1 MRRFALGMMTS
12 AALMAGLASQVQASS
27 KDYSKSTKTDLVTKI
42 MGNKSYQV
50 YSSLKLEEVTKKVK
64 TKTKEKKKYTV
75 KKKVAVKKSKKGKTK
90 YKTVKQVKYKWVT
103 KTAYKNVKKKEW
115 KFGKKLTASAD
126 FRYAHVQ
133 SKSYKVKDGKRY
145 YYIYVD
151 GRPVGYVNEK
161 AFALSKANVVSQVS
175 LVNNPSDSVGFNAE
189 DAINYVTDQHGSL
202 VDNDSVEI
210 SCKSAKLNISDT
222 GYVSSRKAGTA
233 VLTFKYGKAKATSKL
248 TVRGDAKEGISS
260 ADVTPV
266 KTDLPE
272 IKTWS
277 ARYGARLSSSSTITS
292 KDAVSSSHKYWATKT
307 MSGNAK
313 GADIETIFYH
323 PAVLSAPGSSNLEAK
338 VSSAVQGI
346 DFYDNDLVTSNLDLG
361 QADNWEARGHMVY
374 YNMRRVK
381 KYNWHLIPSKILSF
395 NTWLSYIKNIKV
407 SPYMKLGHGQS
418 VGSTKKYAY
427 VLANWNRSHN
437 WSNSQELIRVKKS
450 TMEIDKIWTFKV
462 WNGSAKYPRIFLNA
476 DVIDDNTLLALF
488 HNASKHRYEYWKISR
503 SGDSFKAKEVGA
515 TGSDLIKAKEVGATG
530 SDLIRTG
537 SDRIS
542 NSDEVH
548 PEVQGFVWNSAYD
561 VYYIAFNDYL
571 FKIGA
576 GLDGKTD
583 AGKLLNYYKFDTG
596 RREFE
601 GLSSYGPELYLNLNH
616 PTETLKV
623 NHITK

>member
-75 KKKVAVKKSKKGKTK
+75 KKKVAVKKNSKKGKTK

-133 SKSYKVKDGKRY
+133 SKSYKVKGGKRY

-272 IKTWS
+272 IQTWS
-277 ARYGARLSSSSTITS
+277 ASDGASLSSSSTTTS
-292 KDAVSSSHKYWATKT
+292 KDAVSSSHKYWATD

-361 QADNWEARGHMVY
+361 QADNREARGHMVY
-374 YNMRRVK
+374 YNMRGVK
-381 KYNWHLIPSKILSF
+381 KYNWQLIPSKMLSF

-418 VGSTKKYAY
+418 VGSTKKYVY
-427 VLANWNRSHN
+427 VLANWNRSNN

-476 DVIDDNTLLALF
+476 DVIDDNTLIALF
-488 HNASKHRYEYWKISR
+488 HNASKHRYEYWKITR

-515 TGSDLIKAKEVGATG
+515 TGSDLI
-530 SDLIRTG
+530 
-537 SDRIS
+537 S
-542 NSDEVH
+542 NST
-548 PEVQGFVWNSAYD
+548 EVQGFAWDSAYD

-576 GLDGKTD
+576 GLDGGTE

-596 RREFE
+596 REFE
-601 GLSSYGPELYLNLNH
+601 GLGSYKGELYVNLNH

-623 NHITK
+623 DHITK

>member
-27 KDYSKSTKTDLVTKI
+27 KDYSKNTKTDLVTKI
-42 MGNKSYQV
+42 MGDKSYQV

-64 TKTKEKKKYTV
+64 TKTKEKKK
-75 KKKVAVKKSKKGKTK
+75 VAVKKKSKKGKT
-90 YKTVKQVKYKWVT
+90 KYKWVT

-115 KFGKKLTASAD
+115 KFGKKLTASSD

-277 ARYGARLSSSSTITS
+277 ASDGASLSSSSTVTS
-292 KDAVSSSHKYWATKT
+292 EDEVSSSHKYWATD
-307 MSGNAK
+307 MSGNTK

-361 QADNWEARGHMVY
+361 QADNREARGHMVY
-374 YNMRRVK
+374 YNMRGVK
-381 KYNWHLIPSKILSF
+381 KYNWQLIPSKMLSF

-418 VGSTKKYAY
+418 VGSTKKYVY
-427 VLANWNRSHN
+427 VLANWNRSNN

-476 DVIDDNTLLALF
+476 DVIDDNTLIALF

-515 TGSDLIKAKEVGATG
+515 TGSDLI
-530 SDLIRTG
+530 
-537 SDRIS
+537 S
-542 NSDEVH
+542 NSA
-548 PEVQGFVWNSAYD
+548 EVQGFVWDSAYD

-576 GLDGKTD
+576 GLDGGTE

-596 RREFE
+596 REFE
-601 GLSSYGPELYLNLNH
+601 GLGSYKGELYVNLNH

-623 NHITK
+623 DHITK

>member
-75 KKKVAVKKSKKGKTK
+75 KKKVAVKKKSKKGKTK

-133 SKSYKVKDGKRY
+133 SKSYKVKGGKRY

-272 IKTWS
+272 IETWS
-277 ARYGARLSSSSTITS
+277 ASDGASLSSSSTITS
-292 KDAVSSSHKYWATKT
+292 KDAVSSSHKYWATD

-361 QADNWEARGHMVY
+361 QADNREARGHMVY
-374 YNMRRVK
+374 YNMRGVK
-381 KYNWHLIPSKILSF
+381 KCNWQLIPSKMLSF

-418 VGSTKKYAY
+418 VGSTKKYVY
-427 VLANWNRSHN
+427 VLANWNRSNN

-476 DVIDDNTLLALF
+476 DVIDDNTLIALF
-488 HNASKHRYEYWKISR
+488 HNASKHRYEYWKITR

-515 TGSDLIKAKEVGATG
+515 TGSDLI
-530 SDLIRTG
+530 
-537 SDRIS
+537 S
-542 NSDEVH
+542 NST
-548 PEVQGFVWNSAYD
+548 EVQGFVWDSAYD

-576 GLDGKTD
+576 GLDGGTE
-583 AGKLLNYYKFDTG
+583 AGKLLNYYSFHTG
-596 RREFE
+596 REME
-601 GLSSYGPELYLNLNH
+601 GLGSYKGELYVNLNH

-623 NHITK
+623 DHITK

>member
-42 MGNKSYQV
+42 MGDKSYQV

-64 TKTKEKKKYTV
+64 TKTKEKKK
-75 KKKVAVKKSKKGKTK
+75 VAVKKKSKKGKT
-90 YKTVKQVKYKWVT
+90 KYKWVT

-260 ADVTPV
+260 ADVTPA

-277 ARYGARLSSSSTITS
+277 ASDGASQSSSSTITS
-292 KDAVSSSHKYWATKT
+292 KDAVSSSHKYWATN
-307 MSGNAK
+307 MSGNTK

-361 QADNWEARGHMVY
+361 QADNREARGHMVY

-381 KYNWHLIPSKILSF
+381 KYNWQLIPSKMLSF

-418 VGSTKKYAY
+418 VGSTKKYVY
-427 VLANWNRSHN
+427 VLANWNRSNN

-503 SGDSFKAKEVGA
+503 NGDSFKAKEVGA
-515 TGSDLIKAKEVGATG
+515 TGSNL
-530 SDLIRTG
+530 
-537 SDRIS
+537 IS
-542 NSDEVH
+542 NSA
-548 PEVQGFVWNSAYD
+548 EVQGFVWDSAYD

-576 GLDGKTD
+576 GLDGGTE

-601 GLSSYGPELYLNLNH
+601 GLGSYKGELYVNLNH

>member
-75 KKKVAVKKSKKGKTK
+75 KKRVAVKKKSKKGKTK

-133 SKSYKVKDGKRY
+133 SKSYKVKGGKRY

-210 SCKSAKLNISDT
+210 SCKSAELNISDT

-272 IKTWS
+272 IETWS
-277 ARYGARLSSSSTITS
+277 ARDGASSSTITS
-292 KDAVSSSHKYWATKT
+292 KDAVSSSHKYWATN

-361 QADNWEARGHMVY
+361 QADNREARGHMVY
-374 YNMRRVK
+374 YNMRKVK
-381 KYNWHLIPSKILSF
+381 KYNWQLIPSKMLSF

-418 VGSTKKYAY
+418 VGSTKKYVY
-427 VLANWNRSHN
+427 VLANWNRSNN

-503 SGDSFKAKEVGA
+503 NGDSF
-515 TGSDLIKAKEVGATG
+515 KAKEVGATG

-542 NSDEVH
+542 NSAEVH
-548 PEVQGFVWNSAYD
+548 PEVQGFVWDSAYD
-561 VYYIAFNDYL
+561 VYYIAFNAYL

>member
-64 TKTKEKKKYTV
+64 AKTKEKKKYTV
-75 KKKVAVKKSKKGKTK
+75 KKKVAVKKKSKKGKTK

-133 SKSYKVKDGKRY
+133 SKSYKVKGGKRY

-210 SCKSAKLNISDT
+210 SCKSAELNISDT

-233 VLTFKYGKAKATSKL
+233 VLTFRYGKAKATSKL

-277 ARYGARLSSSSTITS
+277 ASDGASLSSSSTITS
-292 KDAVSSSHKYWATKT
+292 KDAVSSSHKYWATD

-374 YNMRRVK
+374 YNMRKVE
-381 KYNWHLIPSKILSF
+381 KYKWQLIPSKMLSF

-418 VGSTKKYAY
+418 VGSTKKYVY
-427 VLANWNRSHN
+427 VLANWNRSIN

-515 TGSDLIKAKEVGATG
+515 TGSDLI
-530 SDLIRTG
+530 
-537 SDRIS
+537 S
-542 NSDEVH
+542 NSA
-548 PEVQGFVWNSAYD
+548 EVQGFVWNSAYD

>member
-75 KKKVAVKKSKKGKTK
+75 KKKVAVKKKSKKGKTK

-133 SKSYKVKDGKRY
+133 SKSYKVKGGKRY

-210 SCKSAKLNISDT
+210 SCKSAELNISDT

-277 ARYGARLSSSSTITS
+277 ASDGASLSSSSTITS
-292 KDAVSSSHKYWATKT
+292 KDAVSSSHKYWATD

-346 DFYDNDLVTSNLDLG
+346 DVYDNDLVTSNLDLG
-361 QADNWEARGHMVY
+361 QADNREARGHMVY
-374 YNMRRVK
+374 YNMRGVK
-381 KYNWHLIPSKILSF
+381 KCNWQLIPSKMLSF

-418 VGSTKKYAY
+418 VGSTKKYVY
-427 VLANWNRSHN
+427 VLANWNRSNN

-515 TGSDLIKAKEVGATG
+515 TGSDLI
-530 SDLIRTG
+530 
-537 SDRIS
+537 S
-542 NSDEVH
+542 NSA
-548 PEVQGFVWNSAYD
+548 EVQGFVWDSAYN

-576 GLDGKTD
+576 GLDGGTE
-583 AGKLLNYYKFDTG
+583 AGKLLNYYSFHTG
-596 RREFE
+596 REFE
-601 GLSSYGPELYLNLNH
+601 GLGSYKGELYVNLNH

>member
-12 AALMAGLASQVQASS
+12 AALMAGLSSQVQASS
-27 KDYSKSTKTDLVTKI
+27 KDYSKNTKTDLVTKI
-42 MGNKSYQV
+42 IGSKSYQV

-64 TKTKEKKKYTV
+64 TKTKEKKK
-75 KKKVAVKKSKKGKTK
+75 VAVKKKSKKGKT
-90 YKTVKQVKYKWVT
+90 KYKWVT

-115 KFGKKLTASAD
+115 KFGKKLTASSD

-233 VLTFKYGKAKATSKL
+233 VLIFKYGKAKATSKL

-277 ARYGARLSSSSTITS
+277 ASDGASLSSSSTVTS
-292 KDAVSSSHKYWATKT
+292 EDEVSSSHKYWATD
-307 MSGNAK
+307 MSGNTK

-361 QADNWEARGHMVY
+361 QADNREARGHMVY
-374 YNMRRVK
+374 YNMRGVK
-381 KYNWHLIPSKILSF
+381 KYNWQLIPSKMLSF

-418 VGSTKKYAY
+418 VGSTKKYVY
-427 VLANWNRSHN
+427 VLANWNRSNN

-476 DVIDDNTLLALF
+476 DVIDDNTLTALF

-515 TGSDLIKAKEVGATG
+515 TGSDLI
-530 SDLIRTG
+530 
-537 SDRIS
+537 S
-542 NSDEVH
+542 NSA
-548 PEVQGFVWNSAYD
+548 EVQGFVWDSAYD

-576 GLDGKTD
+576 GLDGGTE

-596 RREFE
+596 REFE
-601 GLSSYGPELYLNLNH
+601 GLGSYKGELYVNLNH

-623 NHITK
+623 DHITK

>member
-75 KKKVAVKKSKKGKTK
+75 KKKVAVKKNSKKGKTK
-90 YKTVKQVKYKWVT
+90 YKTVKQVKYKWVA
-103 KTAYKNVKKKEW
+103 KMAYKNVKKKEW

-133 SKSYKVKDGKRY
+133 SKSYKVKGGKRY

-272 IKTWS
+272 IETWS
-277 ARYGARLSSSSTITS
+277 ASDGASLSSSSTTTS
-292 KDAVSSSHKYWATKT
+292 KDAVSSSHKYWATD

-374 YNMRRVK
+374 YNMRKVK
-381 KYNWHLIPSKILSF
+381 KYNWQLIPSKMLSF

-418 VGSTKKYAY
+418 VGSTKKYVY
-427 VLANWNRSHN
+427 VLANWNRSNN

-488 HNASKHRYEYWKISR
+488 HNATKHRYEYWKISR

-515 TGSDLIKAKEVGATG
+515 TGSDLI
-530 SDLIRTG
+530 
-537 SDRIS
+537 S
-542 NSDEVH
+542 NSA
-548 PEVQGFVWNSAYD
+548 EVQGFVWNSAYD

-583 AGKLLNYYKFDTG
+583 AGKLLNRYKFDT
-596 RREFE
+596 RPREFE
-601 GLSSYGPELYLNLNH
+601 GLSSYKAELYVNLNH
-616 PTETLKV
+616 PAETLKV
-623 NHITK
+623 DHITK

>member
-1 MRRFALGMMTS
+1 MMRRFALGMMTS

-64 TKTKEKKKYTV
+64 AKSKEKKKYTV
-75 KKKVAVKKSKKGKTK
+75 KKKVAVKKNSKKGKTK

-133 SKSYKVKDGKRY
+133 SKSYKVKGGKRY

-210 SCKSAKLNISDT
+210 SCKSAELNISDT

-233 VLTFKYGKAKATSKL
+233 VLTFRYGKAKATSKL

-272 IKTWS
+272 IETWS
-277 ARYGARLSSSSTITS
+277 ASDGASLSSSSTITS
-292 KDAVSSSHKYWATKT
+292 KDAVSSSHKYWATD

-374 YNMRRVK
+374 YNMRKVK
-381 KYNWHLIPSKILSF
+381 KYNWQLIPSKMLSF

-418 VGSTKKYAY
+418 VGSTKKYVY
-427 VLANWNRSHN
+427 VLANWNRSNN

-503 SGDSFKAKEVGA
+503 NGDSFKAKEVGA
-515 TGSDLIKAKEVGATG
+515 TGSDLI
-530 SDLIRTG
+530 
-537 SDRIS
+537 S
-542 NSDEVH
+542 NSA
-548 PEVQGFVWNSAYD
+548 EVQGFVWNSAYD

>member
-75 KKKVAVKKSKKGKTK
+75 KKKVAVKKNSKKGKTK

-133 SKSYKVKDGKRY
+133 SKSYKVKGGKRY

-272 IKTWS
+272 IETWS
-277 ARYGARLSSSSTITS
+277 ASDGVSLSSSSTITS
-292 KDAVSSSHKYWATKT
+292 KDAVSSSHKYWATD

-361 QADNWEARGHMVY
+361 QADNREARGHMVY
-374 YNMRRVK
+374 YNMRGVK
-381 KYNWHLIPSKILSF
+381 KYNWQLIPSKMLSF

-418 VGSTKKYAY
+418 VGSTKKYVY
-427 VLANWNRSHN
+427 VLANWNRSNN

-476 DVIDDNTLLALF
+476 DVIDDNTLIALF
-488 HNASKHRYEYWKISR
+488 HNASKHRYEYWKITR

-515 TGSDLIKAKEVGATG
+515 TGSDLI
-530 SDLIRTG
+530 
-537 SDRIS
+537 S
-542 NSDEVH
+542 NST
-548 PEVQGFVWNSAYD
+548 EVQGFVWDSAYD

-576 GLDGKTD
+576 GLDGGTE
-583 AGKLLNYYKFDTG
+583 AGKLLNYYSFHTG
-596 RREFE
+596 REME
-601 GLSSYGPELYLNLNH
+601 GLGSYKGELYVNLNH

-623 NHITK
+623 DHITK

>member
-75 KKKVAVKKSKKGKTK
+75 KKK
-90 YKTVKQVKYKWVT
+90 
-103 KTAYKNVKKKEW
+103 EW

-133 SKSYKVKDGKRY
+133 SKSYKVKGGKRY

-277 ARYGARLSSSSTITS
+277 ASDGASLSSSSTIAS
-292 KDAVSSSHKYWATKT
+292 GDAVSSSHKYWATN

-361 QADNWEARGHMVY
+361 QADNREARGHMVY
-374 YNMRRVK
+374 YNMRGVK
-381 KYNWHLIPSKILSF
+381 KYNWQLIPSKMLSF

-418 VGSTKKYAY
+418 VGSTKKYIY
-427 VLANWNRSHN
+427 ILANWNRSNN
-437 WSNSQELIRVKKS
+437 WFNSQELIRVKKS

-503 SGDSFKAKEVGA
+503 NGDSFKAKEVGA
-515 TGSDLIKAKEVGATG
+515 TGSDLISKSA
-530 SDLIRTG
+530 
-537 SDRIS
+537 
-542 NSDEVH
+542 
-548 PEVQGFVWNSAYD
+548 EVQGFVWDSAYD

-576 GLDGKTD
+576 GLDGGTE

-601 GLSSYGPELYLNLNH
+601 GLSSYKGELYVNLNH

>member
-12 AALMAGLASQVQASS
+12 AALMTGLASQVQASS
-27 KDYSKSTKTDLVTKI
+27 KDYSESTKTDLVTKI
-42 MGNKSYQV
+42 MGDKSYQV

-75 KKKVAVKKSKKGKTK
+75 KKKVAVKKKSKKGKTK

-115 KFGKKLTASAD
+115 KFGKKLTSSSD

-161 AFALSKANVVSQVS
+161 AFALSKANVVPQVS

-277 ARYGARLSSSSTITS
+277 ASDGASLSSSSTTTS
-292 KDAVSSSHKYWATKT
+292 KDAVSSSHKYWATD

-313 GADIETIFYH
+313 GADIETVFYH

-361 QADNWEARGHMVY
+361 QADNREARGHMVY
-374 YNMRRVK
+374 YNMRGVK
-381 KYNWHLIPSKILSF
+381 KYNWQLIPSKMLSF

-418 VGSTKKYAY
+418 VGSTKKYVY
-427 VLANWNRSHN
+427 VLANWNRSNN

-476 DVIDDNTLLALF
+476 DVIDDNTLIALF

-515 TGSDLIKAKEVGATG
+515 TGSDLI
-530 SDLIRTG
+530 
-537 SDRIS
+537 S
-542 NSDEVH
+542 NSA
-548 PEVQGFVWNSAYD
+548 EVQGFVWDSAYD

-576 GLDGKTD
+576 GLDGGTE

-596 RREFE
+596 REFE
-601 GLSSYGPELYLNLNH
+601 GLGSYKGELYVNLNH

-623 NHITK
+623 DHITK

>member
-103 KTAYKNVKKKEW
+103 KTAYKNVKKKKKW
-115 KFGKKLTASAD
+115 KFGKKLTVSAD

-272 IKTWS
+272 ITTWS
-277 ARYGARLSSSSTITS
+277 ARDGARLSSSSTITS

-374 YNMRRVK
+374 YNMRKVK
-381 KYNWHLIPSKILSF
+381 KYNWQLIPSKMLSF

-418 VGSTKKYAY
+418 VGSTKKYVY
-427 VLANWNRSHN
+427 VLANWNRSNN

-488 HNASKHRYEYWKISR
+488 HNASKHCYEYWKISR

-515 TGSDLIKAKEVGATG
+515 TGSDLI
-530 SDLIRTG
+530 
-537 SDRIS
+537 S
-542 NSDEVH
+542 NSA
-548 PEVQGFVWNSAYD
+548 EVQGFVWNSAYD

-601 GLSSYGPELYLNLNH
+601 GLSSYGPELYVNLNH

-623 NHITK
+623 NHITN

>member
-12 AALMAGLASQVQASS
+12 AALMAGLASRVQASS

-75 KKKVAVKKSKKGKTK
+75 KKRVAVKKKSKKGKTK

-103 KTAYKNVKKKEW
+103 KTAYKNVKKKKEW
-115 KFGKKLTASAD
+115 KFGKKLTSSAD

-277 ARYGARLSSSSTITS
+277 ANDGARLSSSSTITS

-374 YNMRRVK
+374 YNMRKVK
-381 KYNWHLIPSKILSF
+381 KYNWHLIPSKMLSF

-515 TGSDLIKAKEVGATG
+515 TGSDLI
-530 SDLIRTG
+530 
-537 SDRIS
+537 S
-542 NSDEVH
+542 NSA
-548 PEVQGFVWNSAYD
+548 EVQGFVWNSAYD

>member
-42 MGNKSYQV
+42 MGDKSYQV

-64 TKTKEKKKYTV
+64 TKAKEKKKYMV
-75 KKKVAVKKSKKGKTK
+75 KKKVAVKKKSKKGKTK

-115 KFGKKLTASAD
+115 KFGKKLTASAA
-126 FRYAHVQ
+126 FRYSHVQ

-189 DAINYVTDQHGSL
+189 DAINYVTDKHGSL

-210 SCKSAKLNISDT
+210 SCKSAKLKISDT
-222 GYVSSRKAGTA
+222 GYISSRKAGTA

-248 TVRGDAKEGISS
+248 TVRRDAKEGISS
-260 ADVTPV
+260 ADVAPV

-277 ARYGARLSSSSTITS
+277 ASDGASPSSSSTITS
-292 KDAVSSSHKYWATKT
+292 EDAVSSSHKYWATN

-361 QADNWEARGHMVY
+361 QADNREARGHMVY
-374 YNMRRVK
+374 YNMRKVK
-381 KYNWHLIPSKILSF
+381 KYKWQLIPSKTLSF

-427 VLANWNRSHN
+427 VLANWNRSNN

-476 DVIDDNTLLALF
+476 DVIDDNTLIALF

-515 TGSDLIKAKEVGATG
+515 TGSDLI
-530 SDLIRTG
+530 
-537 SDRIS
+537 S
-542 NSDEVH
+542 NSA
-548 PEVQGFVWNSAYD
+548 EVQGFVWDSAYD

-576 GLDGKTD
+576 GLDGGTE

-596 RREFE
+596 REFE
-601 GLSSYGPELYLNLNH
+601 GMGSYKGELYVNLNH

-623 NHITK
+623 DHITK

>member
-12 AALMAGLASQVQASS
+12 AALMAGLSSQVQASS

-42 MGNKSYQV
+42 MGDKSYQV

-64 TKTKEKKKYTV
+64 TKTKKKKKYTV
-75 KKKVAVKKSKKGKTK
+75 KKKIAYKKKGKTK

-103 KTAYKNVKKKEW
+103 KTAYKKKEW
-115 KFGKKLTASAD
+115 KFGKKLTASSN

-145 YYIYVD
+145 YYIYVN

-210 SCKSAKLNISDT
+210 SCKSAKLHISDT
-222 GYVSSRKAGTA
+222 GYVSSKKAGTA

-248 TVRGDAKEGISS
+248 TVRGDAKERISS
-260 ADVTPV
+260 ANVTPV

-277 ARYGARLSSSSTITS
+277 VSDRARISSSSTITS
-292 KDAVSSSHKYWATKT
+292 EDAVSSSHKYWATN
-307 MSGNAK
+307 MSGNEK

-361 QADNWEARGHMVY
+361 QADNREARGHMVY
-374 YNMRRVK
+374 YNMRGVK
-381 KYNWHLIPSKILSF
+381 KYNWQLIPSKMLSF

-418 VGSTKKYAY
+418 VGSTKKYVY
-427 VLANWNRSHN
+427 VLANWNRSNN
-437 WSNSQELIRVKKS
+437 WSNSQELLRVKKS
-450 TMEIDKIWTFKV
+450 TMKIDKIWTFKV

-476 DVIDDNTLLALF
+476 DVIDDNNLIALF

-515 TGSDLIKAKEVGATG
+515 TGSDLI
-530 SDLIRTG
+530 
-537 SDRIS
+537 S
-542 NSDEVH
+542 NSA
-548 PEVQGFVWNSAYD
+548 EVQGFVWDSAYD

-576 GLDGKTD
+576 GLDGETE

-596 RREFE
+596 REFE
-601 GLSSYGPELYLNLNH
+601 GLGSYKGELYVNLNH

-623 NHITK
+623 DHITK

>member
-27 KDYSKSTKTDLVTKI
+27 KDYRKSTKTDLVTKI

-115 KFGKKLTASAD
+115 KFGKKLTSSAD

-210 SCKSAKLNISDT
+210 SCKSAELNISDT

-272 IKTWS
+272 ITTWS
-277 ARYGARLSSSSTITS
+277 ANDGARLSSSSTITS

-374 YNMRRVK
+374 YNMRKVK
-381 KYNWHLIPSKILSF
+381 KYNWHLIPSKMLSF

-515 TGSDLIKAKEVGATG
+515 TGSDLI
-530 SDLIRTG
+530 
-537 SDRIS
+537 S
-542 NSDEVH
+542 NSA
-548 PEVQGFVWNSAYD
+548 EVQGFVWNSAYD

>member
-75 KKKVAVKKSKKGKTK
+75 KKKVAVKKKSKKGKTK

-133 SKSYKVKDGKRY
+133 SKSYKVKGGKRY

-272 IKTWS
+272 IETWS
-277 ARYGARLSSSSTITS
+277 ASDGASLSSSSTITS
-292 KDAVSSSHKYWATKT
+292 KDAVSSSHKYWATD

-374 YNMRRVK
+374 YNMRKVK
-381 KYNWHLIPSKILSF
+381 KYNWQLIPSKMLSF

-418 VGSTKKYAY
+418 VGSTKKYVY
-427 VLANWNRSHN
+427 VLANWNRSNN

-503 SGDSFKAKEVGA
+503 NGDSFKAKEVGA
-515 TGSDLIKAKEVGATG
+515 TGSDLI
-530 SDLIRTG
+530 
-537 SDRIS
+537 S
-542 NSDEVH
+542 NSA
-548 PEVQGFVWNSAYD
+548 EVQGFVWDSAYD

-576 GLDGKTD
+576 GLDGGTE

-601 GLSSYGPELYLNLNH
+601 GLSSYGPELYVNLNH

>member
-75 KKKVAVKKSKKGKTK
+75 KKKVAIKKSKKGKTK

-133 SKSYKVKDGKRY
+133 SKSYKVKGGKRY

-210 SCKSAKLNISDT
+210 SCKSAELNISDT

-272 IKTWS
+272 ITTWS
-277 ARYGARLSSSSTITS
+277 ARDGARLSSSSTITS

-374 YNMRRVK
+374 YNMRKVK
-381 KYNWHLIPSKILSF
+381 KYNWQLIPSKMLSF

-418 VGSTKKYAY
+418 VGSTKKYVY
-427 VLANWNRSHN
+427 VLANWNRSNN

-462 WNGSAKYPRIFLNA
+462 WNGSVPRIFLNA

-488 HNASKHRYEYWKISR
+488 HNASKHCYEYWKISR
-503 SGDSFKAKEVGA
+503 NGDSFKAKEVGA
-515 TGSDLIKAKEVGATG
+515 TGSDLI
-530 SDLIRTG
+530 RTD
-537 SDRIS
+537 SDRI
-542 NSDEVH
+542 EVH

>member
-75 KKKVAVKKSKKGKTK
+75 KKK
-90 YKTVKQVKYKWVT
+90 
-103 KTAYKNVKKKEW
+103 EW

-126 FRYAHVQ
+126 FRYAYVQ
-133 SKSYKVKDGKRY
+133 SKSYKVKGGKRY

-260 ADVTPV
+260 AGVTPV
-266 KTDLPE
+266 KTDLPKIE
-272 IKTWS
+272 TWS
-277 ARYGARLSSSSTITS
+277 ARDRASSHKHWATKSAR
-292 KDAVSSSHKYWATKT
+292 DRASSHKYWATKSARDRASSHKYWAT
-307 MSGNAK
+307 NMSGNAK

-374 YNMRRVK
+374 YNMRKVK
-381 KYNWHLIPSKILSF
+381 EYNWQLIPSKMLSF

-418 VGSTKKYAY
+418 VGSTKKYVY
-427 VLANWNRSHN
+427 VLANWNRSNN

-503 SGDSFKAKEVGA
+503 NGDSFKAKEVGA
-515 TGSDLIKAKEVGATG
+515 TGSDLI
-530 SDLIRTG
+530 
-537 SDRIS
+537 S
-542 NSDEVH
+542 NSA
-548 PEVQGFVWNSAYD
+548 EVQGFVWNSAYD

-601 GLSSYGPELYLNLNH
+601 GLSSYGPELYVNLNH

>member
-75 KKKVAVKKSKKGKTK
+75 KKKSKKGKTK

-189 DAINYVTDQHGSL
+189 DTINYVTDQHGSL

-266 KTDLPE
+266 KTDLPKIE
-272 IKTWS
+272 TWS
-277 ARYGARLSSSSTITS
+277 ASDGASLSSSPTITS
-292 KDAVSSSHKYWATKT
+292 EDAVSSSHKYWATD

-313 GADIETIFYH
+313 GADIETVFYH
-323 PAVLSAPGSSNLEAK
+323 PTVLSAPGSSNLEAK

-374 YNMRRVK
+374 YNMRKVK
-381 KYNWHLIPSKILSF
+381 KYNWQLIPSKMLSF

-418 VGSTKKYAY
+418 VGSTKKYVY
-427 VLANWNRSHN
+427 VLANWNRSNN

-515 TGSDLIKAKEVGATG
+515 TGSDLI
-530 SDLIRTG
+530 RTG

-542 NSDEVH
+542 NSAEVH

-576 GLDGKTD
+576 GLGGKTD

>member
-75 KKKVAVKKSKKGKTK
+75 KKKVAVKKKSKKGKTK

-133 SKSYKVKDGKRY
+133 SKSYKVKGGKRY

-210 SCKSAKLNISDT
+210 SCKSAELNISDT

-272 IKTWS
+272 IETWS
-277 ARYGARLSSSSTITS
+277 ASDGASLSSSSTITS
-292 KDAVSSSHKYWATKT
+292 KDAVSSSHKYWATN

-361 QADNWEARGHMVY
+361 QADSREARGHMVY
-374 YNMRRVK
+374 YNMRGVK
-381 KYNWHLIPSKILSF
+381 KYNWQLIPSKMLSF

-418 VGSTKKYAY
+418 VGSTKKYVY
-427 VLANWNRSHN
+427 VLANWNRSIN

-503 SGDSFKAKEVGA
+503 NGDSFKAKEVGA
-515 TGSDLIKAKEVGATG
+515 TGSDLI
-530 SDLIRTG
+530 
-537 SDRIS
+537 S
-542 NSDEVH
+542 NSA
-548 PEVQGFVWNSAYD
+548 EVQGFVWDSAYD

-576 GLDGKTD
+576 GLDGGTE

-596 RREFE
+596 REFE
-601 GLSSYGPELYLNLNH
+601 GLGSYKGELYVNLNH

>member
-476 DVIDDNTLLALF
+476 DMIDDNTLLALF

-515 TGSDLIKAKEVGATG
+515 TGSDLI
-530 SDLIRTG
+530 
-537 SDRIS
+537 S
-542 NSDEVH
+542 NSA
-548 PEVQGFVWNSAYD
+548 EVQGFVWNSAYD

-571 FKIGA
+571 FKIRA

-601 GLSSYGPELYLNLNH
+601 GLSSYGPELYVNLNH

>member
-64 TKTKEKKKYTV
+64 AKTKEKKKYTV
-75 KKKVAVKKSKKGKTK
+75 KKKVAVKKKSKKGKTK

-145 YYIYVD
+145 YYIYVN

-210 SCKSAKLNISDT
+210 SCKSAELNISDT

-277 ARYGARLSSSSTITS
+277 ASDGDSLSSSSTITS
-292 KDAVSSSHKYWATKT
+292 EDAVSSSHKYWATN
-307 MSGNAK
+307 MSGDAK

-361 QADNWEARGHMVY
+361 QADNREARGHVVY
-374 YNMRRVK
+374 YNMRGVK
-381 KYNWHLIPSKILSF
+381 KYNWQLIPSKMLSF

-418 VGSTKKYAY
+418 VGSTKKYVY
-427 VLANWNRSHN
+427 VLANWNRSNN
-437 WSNSQELIRVKKS
+437 WTNSQELIRVKKS

-503 SGDSFKAKEVGA
+503 NGDSFKAKEVGA
-515 TGSDLIKAKEVGATG
+515 TGSDLI
-530 SDLIRTG
+530 
-537 SDRIS
+537 S
-542 NSDEVH
+542 NSA
-548 PEVQGFVWNSAYD
+548 EVQGFVWDSAYD

-576 GLDGKTD
+576 GLDGGTE

-596 RREFE
+596 REFE
-601 GLSSYGPELYLNLNH
+601 GLGSYKGELYVNLNH

-623 NHITK
+623 DYITK

>member
-64 TKTKEKKKYTV
+64 AKSKEKKKYTV
-75 KKKVAVKKSKKGKTK
+75 KKKVAVKKNSKKGKTK

-115 KFGKKLTASAD
+115 KFGKELTASAD

-133 SKSYKVKDGKRY
+133 SKSYKVKGGKRY

-210 SCKSAKLNISDT
+210 SCKSAELNVSDT

-233 VLTFKYGKAKATSKL
+233 VLTFRYGKAKATSKL

-277 ARYGARLSSSSTITS
+277 ASDGARLSSSSTTTS
-292 KDAVSSSHKYWATKT
+292 KDAVSSSHKYWATN

-374 YNMRRVK
+374 YNMRKVK
-381 KYNWHLIPSKILSF
+381 KYNWQLIPSKMLSF

-418 VGSTKKYAY
+418 VGSTKKYVY
-427 VLANWNRSHN
+427 VLANWNRSNN

-503 SGDSFKAKEVGA
+503 NGDSFKAKEVGA
-515 TGSDLIKAKEVGATG
+515 TGSNL
-530 SDLIRTG
+530 
-537 SDRIS
+537 IS
-542 NSDEVH
+542 NSA
-548 PEVQGFVWNSAYD
+548 EVQGFVWNSAYD

>member
-75 KKKVAVKKSKKGKTK
+75 KKKVAVKKKSKKGKTK

-133 SKSYKVKDGKRY
+133 SKSYKVKGGKRY

-210 SCKSAKLNISDT
+210 SCKSAELNISDT

-272 IKTWS
+272 IETWS
-277 ARYGARLSSSSTITS
+277 ASDGASLSSSSTITS
-292 KDAVSSSHKYWATKT
+292 KDAVSSSHKYWATN

-361 QADNWEARGHMVY
+361 QADSREARGHMVY
-374 YNMRRVK
+374 YNMRGVK
-381 KYNWHLIPSKILSF
+381 KYNWQLIPSKMLSF

-418 VGSTKKYAY
+418 VGSTKKYIY
-427 VLANWNRSHN
+427 ILANWNRSNN

-503 SGDSFKAKEVGA
+503 NGDSFKAKEVGA
-515 TGSDLIKAKEVGATG
+515 TGSDLI
-530 SDLIRTG
+530 
-537 SDRIS
+537 S
-542 NSDEVH
+542 NSA
-548 PEVQGFVWNSAYD
+548 EVQGFVWDSAYD

-576 GLDGKTD
+576 GLDGGTE

-596 RREFE
+596 REFE
-601 GLSSYGPELYLNLNH
+601 GLGSYKGELYVNLNH

>member
-42 MGNKSYQV
+42 IGGKSYQV

-64 TKTKEKKKYTV
+64 TKTKEKKK
-75 KKKVAVKKSKKGKTK
+75 VAVKKKSKKGKT
-90 YKTVKQVKYKWVT
+90 KYKWVT

-115 KFGKKLTASAD
+115 KFGKKLTASSD

-233 VLTFKYGKAKATSKL
+233 VLIFKYGKAKATSKL

-277 ARYGARLSSSSTITS
+277 ASDGASLSSSSTVTS
-292 KDAVSSSHKYWATKT
+292 EDEVSSSHKYWATD

-361 QADNWEARGHMVY
+361 QADNREARGHMVY
-374 YNMRRVK
+374 YNMRGVK
-381 KYNWHLIPSKILSF
+381 KYNWQLIPSKMLSF

-418 VGSTKKYAY
+418 VGSTKKYVY
-427 VLANWNRSHN
+427 VLANWNRSNN

-476 DVIDDNTLLALF
+476 DVIDDNTLIALF

-515 TGSDLIKAKEVGATG
+515 TGSDLI
-530 SDLIRTG
+530 
-537 SDRIS
+537 S
-542 NSDEVH
+542 NSA
-548 PEVQGFVWNSAYD
+548 EVQGFVWDSAYD

-576 GLDGKTD
+576 GLDGGTE

-596 RREFE
+596 REFE
-601 GLSSYGPELYLNLNH
+601 GLGSYKGELYVNLNH

-623 NHITK
+623 DHITK

>member
-75 KKKVAVKKSKKGKTK
+75 KKKSKKGKTK

-103 KTAYKNVKKKEW
+103 KAAYKNVKKKEW
-115 KFGKKLTASAD
+115 KFDKKLTSSAD

-266 KTDLPE
+266 KTDLPKIE
-272 IKTWS
+272 TWS
-277 ARYGARLSSSSTITS
+277 ASDGASLSSSSTITS
-292 KDAVSSSHKYWATKT
+292 EDAVSSSHKYWATD

-374 YNMRRVK
+374 YNMRKVK
-381 KYNWHLIPSKILSF
+381 KYNWQLIPSKMLSF

-418 VGSTKKYAY
+418 VGSTKKYVY
-427 VLANWNRSHN
+427 VLANWNRSNN

-488 HNASKHRYEYWKISR
+488 HNASKHCYEYWKISR
-503 SGDSFKAKEVGA
+503 NGDSFKAKEVGA
-515 TGSDLIKAKEVGATG
+515 TGSDLI
-530 SDLIRTG
+530 RTD
-537 SDRIS
+537 SDR
-542 NSDEVH
+542 SDEVH

>member
-12 AALMAGLASQVQASS
+12 AALMAGLSSQVQASS

-42 MGNKSYQV
+42 MGDKSYQV

-64 TKTKEKKKYTV
+64 TKTKKKKKYTV
-75 KKKVAVKKSKKGKTK
+75 KKKIAYKKKGKTK

-103 KTAYKNVKKKEW
+103 KTAYKKKEW
-115 KFGKKLTASAD
+115 KFGKKLTASSN

-145 YYIYVD
+145 YYIYVN

-189 DAINYVTDQHGSL
+189 DAINYVTDKHGSL

-210 SCKSAKLNISDT
+210 SCKSAKLHISDT
-222 GYVSSRKAGTA
+222 GYVSSKKAGTA

-260 ADVTPV
+260 ANVTPV

-277 ARYGARLSSSSTITS
+277 ASDRARISSSSTITS
-292 KDAVSSSHKYWATKT
+292 EGAVSSSHNYWATN
-307 MSGNAK
+307 MSGNSK

-361 QADNWEARGHMVY
+361 QADNREARGHMVY
-374 YNMRRVK
+374 YNMRGVK
-381 KYNWHLIPSKILSF
+381 KYNWQLIPSKMLSF

-418 VGSTKKYAY
+418 VGSTKKYVY
-427 VLANWNRSHN
+427 VLANWNRSNN
-437 WSNSQELIRVKKS
+437 WSNSQELLRVKKS
-450 TMEIDKIWTFKV
+450 TMKIDKIWTFKV

-476 DVIDDNTLLALF
+476 DVIDDNNLIALF
-488 HNASKHRYEYWKISR
+488 HNASKHRYEYWEISR

-515 TGSDLIKAKEVGATG
+515 TGSDLI
-530 SDLIRTG
+530 
-537 SDRIS
+537 S
-542 NSDEVH
+542 NSA
-548 PEVQGFVWNSAYD
+548 EVQGFVWDSAYD

-576 GLDGKTD
+576 GLDGETE

-596 RREFE
+596 REFE
-601 GLSSYGPELYLNLNH
+601 GLGSYKGELYVNLNH

-623 NHITK
+623 DHITK

>member
-42 MGNKSYQV
+42 MGDKSYQV

-64 TKTKEKKKYTV
+64 TKAKEKKKYTV
-75 KKKVAVKKSKKGKTK
+75 KKKVAIKKKSKEGKTK

-115 KFGKKLTASAD
+115 KFGKKLTASAA

-189 DAINYVTDQHGSL
+189 DAINYVTDKHGSL

-210 SCKSAKLNISDT
+210 SCKSAKLKISDT
-222 GYVSSRKAGTA
+222 GYISSRKAGTA

-248 TVRGDAKEGISS
+248 TVRGNAKEGISS
-260 ADVTPV
+260 ADVAPV

-277 ARYGARLSSSSTITS
+277 ASDGASPSSSSTITS
-292 KDAVSSSHKYWATKT
+292 EDAVSSSHKYWATN

-361 QADNWEARGHMVY
+361 QADNREARGHMVY
-374 YNMRRVK
+374 YNMRKVK
-381 KYNWHLIPSKILSF
+381 KYNWQLIPSKTLSF

-418 VGSTKKYAY
+418 VGSTEKYAY
-427 VLANWNRSHN
+427 VLANWNRSNN

-476 DVIDDNTLLALF
+476 DVIDDNTLIALF
-488 HNASKHRYEYWKISR
+488 HNASKHHYEYWKISR

-515 TGSDLIKAKEVGATG
+515 TGSDLI
-530 SDLIRTG
+530 
-537 SDRIS
+537 S
-542 NSDEVH
+542 NSA
-548 PEVQGFVWNSAYD
+548 EVQGFVWDSAYD

-576 GLDGKTD
+576 GLDGGTE

-596 RREFE
+596 REFE
-601 GLSSYGPELYLNLNH
+601 GMGSYKGELYVNLNH

-623 NHITK
+623 DHITK

>member
-12 AALMAGLASQVQASS
+12 AVLMAGLASQVQASS

-75 KKKVAVKKSKKGKTK
+75 KKKVAIKKKSKKGKTK

-133 SKSYKVKDGKRY
+133 SKSYKVKGGKRY

-272 IKTWS
+272 IETWS
-277 ARYGARLSSSSTITS
+277 ASDGARLSSSSTTTS
-292 KDAVSSSHKYWATKT
+292 KDAVSSSHKYWATN

-361 QADNWEARGHMVY
+361 QADNREARGHMVY
-374 YNMRRVK
+374 YNMRGVK
-381 KYNWHLIPSKILSF
+381 KYNWQLIPSKMLSF

-418 VGSTKKYAY
+418 VGSTKKYIY
-427 VLANWNRSHN
+427 ILANWNRSNN

-503 SGDSFKAKEVGA
+503 SGDSFKAEEVGA
-515 TGSDLIKAKEVGATG
+515 TGSDLI
-530 SDLIRTG
+530 
-537 SDRIS
+537 S
-542 NSDEVH
+542 NSA
-548 PEVQGFVWNSAYD
+548 EVQGFVWDSAYD

-576 GLDGKTD
+576 GLDGGTE

-596 RREFE
+596 REFE
-601 GLSSYGPELYLNLNH
+601 GLGSYKGELYVNLNH

-623 NHITK
+623 DYITK

>member
-1 MRRFALGMMTS
+1 
-12 AALMAGLASQVQASS
+12 
-27 KDYSKSTKTDLVTKI
+27 

-75 KKKVAVKKSKKGKTK
+75 KKKVAVKKKSKKGKTK

-103 KTAYKNVKKKEW
+103 KTAYKNVKKKW
-115 KFGKKLTASAD
+115 KFGKKLTVSAD

-145 YYIYVD
+145 YYIYVN

-175 LVNNPSDSVGFNAE
+175 LVNNPYDSVGFNAE

-210 SCKSAKLNISDT
+210 SYKSAKLNISDT

-277 ARYGARLSSSSTITS
+277 ASDGARLSSSSTTTS
-292 KDAVSSSHKYWATKT
+292 KDAVSSSHKYWATN

-374 YNMRRVK
+374 YNMRKVK
-381 KYNWHLIPSKILSF
+381 KYNWQLIPSKMLSF

-418 VGSTKKYAY
+418 VGSTKKYVY
-427 VLANWNRSHN
+427 VLANWNRSNN

-503 SGDSFKAKEVGA
+503 NGDSFKAKEVGA
-515 TGSDLIKAKEVGATG
+515 TGSDLI
-530 SDLIRTG
+530 
-537 SDRIS
+537 S
-542 NSDEVH
+542 NSA
-548 PEVQGFVWNSAYD
+548 EVQGFVWNSAYD

-583 AGKLLNYYKFDTG
+583 AGKLLNRYKFHT
-596 RREFE
+596 RPREFE
-601 GLSSYGPELYLNLNH
+601 GLSSYKAELYVNLNH

>member
-42 MGNKSYQV
+42 MGDKSYQV

-75 KKKVAVKKSKKGKTK
+75 KKKVAVKKSKNGKAK

-115 KFGKKLTASAD
+115 KFGKKLTASSD

-133 SKSYKVKDGKRY
+133 SKSYKIKDGKRY

-233 VLTFKYGKAKATSKL
+233 VLIFKYGKAKATSKL

-277 ARYGARLSSSSTITS
+277 ASDGASLSSSSTVTS
-292 KDAVSSSHKYWATKT
+292 EDEVSSSHKYWATD
-307 MSGNAK
+307 MSGNNK

-361 QADNWEARGHMVY
+361 QADNREARGHMVY
-374 YNMRRVK
+374 YNMRGVK
-381 KYNWHLIPSKILSF
+381 KYNWQLIPSKMLSF

-418 VGSTKKYAY
+418 VGSTKKYVY
-427 VLANWNRSHN
+427 VLANWNRSNN

-476 DVIDDNTLLALF
+476 DVIDDNTLIALF

-515 TGSDLIKAKEVGATG
+515 TGSDLI
-530 SDLIRTG
+530 
-537 SDRIS
+537 S
-542 NSDEVH
+542 NSA
-548 PEVQGFVWNSAYD
+548 EVQGFVWDSAYD

-576 GLDGKTD
+576 GLDGGTE

-596 RREFE
+596 REFE
-601 GLSSYGPELYLNLNH
+601 GLGSYKGELYVNLNH

-623 NHITK
+623 DHITK

>member
-75 KKKVAVKKSKKGKTK
+75 KKKVAVKKKSKKGKTK

-133 SKSYKVKDGKRY
+133 SKSYKVKGGKRY

-161 AFALSKANVVSQVS
+161 AFALSKANVVFQVS

-210 SCKSAKLNISDT
+210 SCKSAELNISDT

-272 IKTWS
+272 IETWS
-277 ARYGARLSSSSTITS
+277 ASDGASLSSSSTITS
-292 KDAVSSSHKYWATKT
+292 KDAVSSSHKYWATN

-361 QADNWEARGHMVY
+361 QADNREARGHMVY
-374 YNMRRVK
+374 YNMRGVK
-381 KYNWHLIPSKILSF
+381 KYNWQLIPSKMLSF

-418 VGSTKKYAY
+418 VGSTKKYIY
-427 VLANWNRSHN
+427 ILANWNRSNN

-503 SGDSFKAKEVGA
+503 NGDSFKAKEVGA
-515 TGSDLIKAKEVGATG
+515 TGSDLI
-530 SDLIRTG
+530 
-537 SDRIS
+537 S
-542 NSDEVH
+542 NSA
-548 PEVQGFVWNSAYD
+548 EVQGFVWDSAYD

-576 GLDGKTD
+576 GLDGGTE

-596 RREFE
+596 REFE
-601 GLSSYGPELYLNLNH
+601 GLGSYKGELYVNLNH

>member
-50 YSSLKLEEVTKKVK
+50 YSSLKLKEVTKKVK

-75 KKKVAVKKSKKGKTK
+75 KKKVAVKKKSKKGKTK

-115 KFGKKLTASAD
+115 KFGKKLTSSAD

-133 SKSYKVKDGKRY
+133 SKSYKVKGGKRY

-210 SCKSAKLNISDT
+210 SCKSAELNISDT

-272 IKTWS
+272 ITTWS
-277 ARYGARLSSSSTITS
+277 ANDGARLSSSSTITS

-374 YNMRRVK
+374 YNMRKVK
-381 KYNWHLIPSKILSF
+381 KYNWQLIPSKMLSF

-418 VGSTKKYAY
+418 VGSTKKYVY
-427 VLANWNRSHN
+427 VLANWNRSKN

-515 TGSDLIKAKEVGATG
+515 TGSDLI
-530 SDLIRTG
+530 
-537 SDRIS
+537 S
-542 NSDEVH
+542 NSA
-548 PEVQGFVWNSAYD
+548 EVQGFVWNSAYD

>member
-42 MGNKSYQV
+42 IGSKSYQV

-64 TKTKEKKKYTV
+64 TKTKEKKK
-75 KKKVAVKKSKKGKTK
+75 VAVKKKSKNGKT
-90 YKTVKQVKYKWVT
+90 KYKWVT

-115 KFGKKLTASAD
+115 KFGKKLTASSD

-233 VLTFKYGKAKATSKL
+233 VLIFKYGKAKATSKL

-277 ARYGARLSSSSTITS
+277 ASDGASLSSSSTVTS
-292 KDAVSSSHKYWATKT
+292 EDEVSSSHKYWATD
-307 MSGNAK
+307 MSGNTK

-361 QADNWEARGHMVY
+361 QADNREARGHMVY
-374 YNMRRVK
+374 YNMRGVK
-381 KYNWHLIPSKILSF
+381 KYNWQLIPSKMLSF

-418 VGSTKKYAY
+418 VGSTKKYVY
-427 VLANWNRSHN
+427 VLANWNRSNN

-476 DVIDDNTLLALF
+476 DVIDDNTLIALF

-515 TGSDLIKAKEVGATG
+515 TGSDLI
-530 SDLIRTG
+530 
-537 SDRIS
+537 S
-542 NSDEVH
+542 NSA
-548 PEVQGFVWNSAYD
+548 EVQGFVWDSAYD

-576 GLDGKTD
+576 GLDGGTE

-596 RREFE
+596 REFE
-601 GLSSYGPELYLNLNH
+601 GLGSYKGELYVNLNH

-623 NHITK
+623 DHITK

>member
-64 TKTKEKKKYTV
+64 AKTKEKKKYTV
-75 KKKVAVKKSKKGKTK
+75 KKKVAVKKKSKKGKTK

-133 SKSYKVKDGKRY
+133 SKSYKIKGGKRY

-210 SCKSAKLNISDT
+210 SCKSAELNISDT

-233 VLTFKYGKAKATSKL
+233 VLTFKYGKAKATATL
-248 TVRGDAKEGISS
+248 TVRSDAKEGISS
-260 ADVTPV
+260 ANLAGQD
-266 KTDLPE
+266 TDLADNLT
-272 IKTWS
+272 TWS
-277 ARYGARLSSSSTITS
+277 ASVGATASSRDTSTSLDLVKSSNN
-292 KDAVSSSHKYWATKT
+292 YWATNRAANMKT
-307 MSGNAK
+307 F
-313 GADIETIFYH
+313 FYH
-323 PAVLSAPGSSNLEAK
+323 PANLSVAGSPNQEGR

-346 DFYDNDLVTSNLDLG
+346 DIYGQDMVSTNLDSG
-361 QADNWEARGHMVY
+361 YANNREARGHMVY
-374 YNMRRVK
+374 YNLKGLK
-381 KYNWHLIPSKILSF
+381 KYNWQLIPSTKLSF
-395 NTWLSYIKNIKV
+395 ATWLSYIKNVKV
-407 SPYMKLGHGQS
+407 SPYMKLGHGQA

-427 VLANWNRSHN
+427 VVANWNRSNN
-437 WSNSQELIRVKKS
+437 WANSQELLRVNKS
-450 TMEIDKIWTFKV
+450 TMQVDKIWTFKV
-462 WNGSAKYPRIFLNA
+462 WNGSSKYPRIFLNA
-476 DVIDDNTLLALF
+476 DVIDDKTIIGLF
-488 HNASKHRYEYWKISR
+488 HNASKKRFEFWKITR
-503 SGDSFKAKEVGA
+503 SGDKFTAKEVAA
-515 TGSDLIKAKEVGATG
+515 TNSNLISKSVAATN
-530 SDLIRTG
+530 SNLF
-537 SDRIS
+537 IS
-542 NSDEVH
+542 NSS
-548 PEVQGFVWNSAYD
+548 EVQGFVWDSIFDY
-561 VYYIAFNDYL
+561 YYIGFNDYI
-571 FKIGA
+571 FKIKA
-576 GLDGKTD
+576 GLNDDASD
-583 AGKLLNYYKFDTG
+583 AGKLLNYYQFSTG
-596 RREFE
+596 HREME
-601 GLSSYGPELYLNLNH
+601 GLASYKGELYLNLNH

-623 NHITK
+623 DHITK